1 MRCLAAIAALAAVV
15 AMPAPAGAEPAAMPL
30 ATLPLAPRVLNVP
43 TADLQ
48 GAGRTLMTAGVSHRG
63 VPFTGLVL
71 GLGDVAEV
79 DLEVA
84 DRAGACELC
93 SDEDRHATS
102 VLAVTAMF
110 KIGLAEGRFGNW
122 QPALAL
128 GLRAPIG
135 ERDAT
140 VDVLSRR
147 VRTARLYLGVSK
159 SVGPVR
165 LHGGAEVWDASAE
178 VGEDLDLLHDR
189 PLRDRVRPFAGLAW
203 NPSIYPRTTLLADL
217 SSAPVFDH
225 SAIELRWLGGWGVRY
240 QAVSW
245 ASVELAMRHRGG
257 DSLSD
262 STVLVRVNAGLP
274 SPL

>member
-1 MRCLAAIAALAAVV
+1 MRCLAAIAALAVSV
-15 AMPAPAGAEPAAMPL
+15 ATSAPARAEPPAVPAA
-30 ATLPLAPRVLNVP
+30 PLAPRVLNVP

-48 GAGRTLMTAGVSHRG
+48 GAGRTFMSTGISHRG
-63 VPFTGLVL
+63 IPFAGLSL

-79 DLEVA
+79 DVEVA

-93 SDEDRHATS
+93 SAEDRHATS
-102 VLAVTAMF
+102 VLAVTALF
-110 KIGLAEGRFGNW
+110 KVGLAEGRFTSW

-135 ERDAT
+135 ERDVT
-140 VDVLSRR
+140 VDALSRR
-147 VRTARLYLGVSK
+147 VRTAKLYLGFSK
-159 SVGPVR
+159 RVGPVR
-165 LHGGAEVWDASAE
+165 VHGGGEVWDASAV
-178 VGEDLDLLHDR
+178 VGDDVDLLHDR
-189 PLRDRVRPFAGLAW
+189 PLRQRLRPYAGLAW
-203 NPSIYPRTTLLADL
+203 NPSIYPRTTLLADF
-217 SSAPVFDH
+217 SSAPVFDRG
-225 SAIELRWLGGWGVRY
+225 AIELRWLGGWGVRY

-262 STVLVRVNAGLP
+262 STVMVRVNASFP

>member
-1 MRCLAAIAALAAVV
+1 MRCLATIAAPLLLIAGTRLA
-15 AMPAPAGAEPAAMPL
+15 GGEPPV
-30 ATLPLAPRVLNVP
+30 APRIINVP

-48 GAGRTLMTAGVSHRG
+48 GAGRTFVTTGVSHKG
-63 VPFTGLVL
+63 KPFVGLSM
-71 GLGDVAEV
+71 GLGDIAEV

-93 SDEDRHATS
+93 SGEDRHATS
-102 VLAVTAMF
+102 VLAVTALF
-110 KIGLAEGRFGNW
+110 KIGVAEGRFAAW

-135 ERDAT
+135 ERDVT
-140 VDVLSRR
+140 VDELSRR
-147 VRTARLYLGVSK
+147 VRTAKLYLGLSK
-159 SVGPVR
+159 RAGPVR
-165 LHGGAEVWDASAE
+165 LHAGAEVWDASAA
-178 VGEDLDLLHDR
+178 VADDVDLLHDR
-189 PLRDRVRPFAGLAW
+189 PLRQRVRPFAGLAW
-203 NPSIYPRTTLLADL
+203 NPSIYPRTTLLADF
-217 SSAPVFDH
+217 SSAPVFDR

-245 ASVELAMRHRGG
+245 ASVELGMRHRGG

-262 STVLVRVNAGLP
+262 STVLVRVNAAFP